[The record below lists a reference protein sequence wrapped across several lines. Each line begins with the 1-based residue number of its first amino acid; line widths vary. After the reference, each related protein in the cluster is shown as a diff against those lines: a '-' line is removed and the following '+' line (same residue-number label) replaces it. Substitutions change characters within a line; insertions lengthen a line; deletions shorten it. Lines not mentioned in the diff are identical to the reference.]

1 MTNDYRPPGGI
12 MFTRIVMLM
21 LIAMLAF
28 PVTTLTPPGES
39 HQAPWSQSA
48 VAAKGKK
55 QKHKHHKKVK
65 TATRTI
71 RQPMTQTFTSTQ
83 AITIPNGA
91 PTTDKGPATPYPSAI
106 AVSGL
111 TNGTIT
117 DVNLILTDLTHQH
130 HDDLD
135 ILLSASNGRQAL
147 VMSDVGDASN
157 VADIDLIL
165 DDEAAA
171 SMPYQGGTTSDLSS
185 GTYRPTDI
193 DRSAVTGPDTFAAP
207 APAPDGHAA
216 LSTFDGANPNETWQL
231 WVMDNNGGDYGDLT
245 GWALQI
251 TAEVDVQVPDQV
263 KTKHKKHKKHGKKR
277 R

>member
-1 MTNDYRPPGGI
+1 

-21 LIAMLAF
+21 FIVTLAIPIGTF
-28 PVTTLTPPGES
+28 TPPGETHPS
-39 HQAPWSQSA
+39 PWGAIA
-48 VAAKGKK
+48 VEAKGKK
-55 QKHKHHKKVK
+55 HKKHEKKDKPQFTTV
-65 TATRTI
+65 TRTI
-71 RQPMTQTFTSTQ
+71 RQPVTQTFTST
-83 AITIPNGA
+83 APLTIPSGA
-91 PTTDKGPATPYPSAI
+91 PTTTDKGPANPYPSAI

-111 TNGTIT
+111 SNGAIT
-117 DVNLILTDLTHQH
+117 DVNLILTDLTHTH

-171 SMPYQGGTTSDLSS
+171 SMPYQGGTTNDLSS

-216 LSTFDGANPNETWQL
+216 LSTFDGANPNGIG
-231 WVMDNNGGDYGDLT
+231 NCG
-245 GWALQI
+245 
-251 TAEVDVQVPDQV
+251 
-263 KTKHKKHKKHGKKR
+263 
-277 R
+277 